1 MTCAGWK
8 QTNFLSQWQD
18 TSAYLTGIEKDFA
31 SIEETAKHFF
41 ARNEVRVMKDETHR
55 RMAGDYE
62 IIRAIHIGD
71 REIVLGEKSR
81 MKALKI
87 YVCLLSAE

>member
-1 MTCAGWK
+1 
-8 QTNFLSQWQD
+8 
-18 TSAYLTGIEKDFA
+18 
-31 SIEETAKHFF
+31 
-41 ARNEVRVMKDETHR
+41 MKDETHR

-62 IIRAIHIGD
+62 IIQAIHIGD

-81 MKALKI
+81 MKALRI